1 MSIKKH
7 INKRLMHQWF
17 FLLLVAGILLTVGDL
32 VLNAWV
38 NTSDSWKLYTLGIFF
53 YFIALNFL
61 ARSYKFEN
69 IAVASV
75 IMEILNLVT
84 YLAISYWKFGET
96 ISRLEVLGI
105 IFGIAAIACF
115 EFA

>member
-1 MSIKKH
+1 M
-7 INKRLMHQWF
+7 
-17 FLLLVAGILLTVGDL
+17 
-32 VLNAWV
+32 NAWV
-38 NTSDSWKLYTLGIFF
+38 NTGDSWKLYTIGIFF

-69 IAVASV
+69 IAIASV
-75 IMEILNLVT
+75 IMEIFNLAT

-96 ISRLEVLGI
+96 ISRLEILGI

>member
-1 MSIKKH
+1 MI
-7 INKRLMHQWF
+7 L
-17 FLLLVAGILLTVGDL
+17 LLLVAGILLTVGDL
-32 VLNAWV
+32 ILNAWV
-38 NTSDSWKLYTLGIFF
+38 DAGNSWKLYTLGIFF

-75 IMEILNLVT
+75 IMEILNLLS

-96 ISRLEVLGI
+96 VSRLEILGI
-105 IFGIAAIACF
+105 IFGIAAITCF
-115 EFA
+115 ELA

>member
-1 MSIKKH
+1 
-7 INKRLMHQWF
+7 MHHW
-17 FLLLVAGILLTVGDL
+17 FLLLLIAGILLTVGDL

-38 NTSDSWKLYTLGIFF
+38 GSGDSWKLYTIGILF

-75 IMEILNLVT
+75 IMEIFNLVT

-96 ISRLEVLGI
+96 ISRLEILGI
-105 IFGIAAIACF
+105 ILGIAAITCF
-115 EFA
+115 ELA

>member
-1 MSIKKH
+1 MSLKKH
-7 INKRLMHQWF
+7 LNAHIMHQWF
-17 FLLLVAGILLTVGDL
+17 FLLLIAGVLLTAGDL

-38 NTSDSWKLYTLGIFF
+38 DAGDSWKLYTIGILF

-75 IMEILNLVT
+75 IMEVLNLIT

-96 ISRLEVLGI
+96 ISRLEILWI
-105 IFGIAAIACF
+105 IFGIAAITCF
-115 EFA
+115 ELA

>member
-1 MSIKKH
+1 MLI
-7 INKRLMHQWF
+7 
-17 FLLLVAGILLTVGDL
+17 AGILLTVGDL

-38 NTSDSWKLYTLGIFF
+38 NTGDSWKLYTIGILF

-84 YLAISYWKFGET
+84 YLAISYWKFGQT
-96 ISRLEVLGI
+96 ISRLEILGI
-105 IFGIAAIACF
+105 VLGIAAITCF
-115 EFA
+115 ELA

>member
-1 MSIKKH
+1 M
-7 INKRLMHQWF
+7 
-17 FLLLVAGILLTVGDL
+17 GDL

-38 NTSDSWKLYTLGIFF
+38 DSGDSWKLYTIGILF

-75 IMEILNLVT
+75 IMEIFNLVT
-84 YLAISYWKFGET
+84 YLAISYWKFGQT
-96 ISRLEVLGI
+96 ISRLEIVGIVL
-105 IFGIAAIACF
+105 GIAAITCF
-115 EFA
+115 ELA

>member
-1 MSIKKH
+1 M
-7 INKRLMHQWF
+7 
-17 FLLLVAGILLTVGDL
+17 AGVLLTVGDL

-38 NTSDSWKLYTLGIFF
+38 DSGDSWKLYTIGILF

-61 ARSYKFEN
+61 AKSYKFEN

-75 IMEILNLVT
+75 IMEVLNLVS

-96 ISRLEVLGI
+96 IARLEILGI
-105 IFGIAAIACF
+105 AFGIAAIVCF